1 MFHHGSVHLRSAII
15 GSVILLVLTA
25 CGGGES
31 KSTDGNGANS
41 NLGVGITAA
50 PTLSVTFSIK
60 QMHFSWSAVSNATY
74 YKMYQNPDGVSGFT
88 QMDGNIIATS
98 YDHAIAVHRTNFP
111 AARYLLEACN
121 ASGCTASNE
130 LSTFNDVSQVI
141 GYLKASNTSAN
152 ANFGISLALSSDGN
166 FLAAGATGESS
177 NTVGIDGDQ
186 TSSSAAISSGAVYIF
201 TRQGGLWLQQ
211 AYVKA
216 SNTAAGDAFGV
227 SVSLNSNGDTL
238 AVGAHLED
246 SLATGING
254 NQGGIAENSSNRGAV
269 YVFTRNGDSWSQQA
283 YVKASTSR
291 ADEYFGGAVAL
302 NNDGDTLVVGAAG
315 ESTGALDAGAVYVF
329 TRSAGVWSQQTI
341 IKASNIQTSAH
352 FGSSLG
358 IDGDGTTLVVGANGE
373 SSAATGINGNQFEN
387 LTGPNATGAVYV
399 FTRSVSVWSQQAYVK
414 ASNAA
419 AFDAFGSSLALSRDG
434 NTFAVGA
441 GAEASAAAG
450 INGTQNDNSASNAGA
465 VYIFTRSTSTWSQQA
480 YVKASNTGG
489 NDYFGGSSIAL
500 SSDGNLLAVGA
511 IGEDSAA
518 TGIGGDQTDRSSSYS
533 GAVYFFTRSAS
544 TWSQQSYVKAPNTS
558 AGNLFGRAL
567 ALSGDGNLLAVG
579 ASGESSSATSAGGS
593 QTDKSAS
600 GAGATYLY

>member
-1 MFHHGSVHLRSAII
+1 MRHHGKEYFRLAII
-15 GSVILLVLTA
+15 GSLFLLVLTA
-25 CGGGES
+25 CGGGG
-31 KSTDGNGANS
+31 STNAGGNGDNS
-41 NLGVGITAA
+41 TLGVGNTVA
-50 PTLSVTFSIK
+50 PTLSVSFNIK
-60 QMHFSWSAVSNATY
+60 QMHFSWNAVSNATY

-88 QMDGNIIATS
+88 QMDGNIVATS
-98 YDHAIAVHRTNFP
+98 YDHAIAVHRTDWL

-130 LSTFNDVSQVI
+130 LNTFSDISQVI
-141 GYLKASNTSAN
+141 GYLKASNTRAN

-166 FLAAGATGESS
+166 FLAAGATGESG
-177 NTVGIDGDQ
+177 NAVGIGGNQ
-186 TSSSAAISSGAVYIF
+186 ANTSAAIGSGAVYIF
-201 TRQGGLWLQQ
+201 TRQGSLWLQQ

-216 SNTAAGDAFGV
+216 SNTAAGDAFGI

-291 ADEYFGGAVAL
+291 ANEYFGGTVAL
-302 NNDGDTLVVGAAG
+302 NNDGNTLAVGATG

-329 TRSAGVWSQQTI
+329 TRSAGAWSQQTV

-358 IDGDGTTLVVGANGE
+358 IDGDGNTLVVGAVGE
-373 SSAATGINGNQFEN
+373 SSAATGINGNQSEN

-419 AFDAFGSSLALSRDG
+419 AFDAFGSSVALSRDG

-441 GAEASAAAG
+441 GAEASAATG
-450 INGTQNDNSASNAGA
+450 INGNQTDNSASNAGA
-465 VYIFTRSTSTWSQQA
+465 VYIFTRSTTIWSQQA

-489 NDYFGGSSIAL
+489 NNYFGSSIAI
-500 SSDGNLLAVGA
+500 SSDGNLLAVAA
-511 IGEDSAA
+511 IGEASAA
-518 TGIGGDQTDRSSSYS
+518 KGIGGDQIDRSSDYS

-558 AGNLFGRAL
+558 AGSLFGRAL
-567 ALSGDGNLLAVG
+567 ALSGDGDMLAVG
-579 ASGESSSATSAGGS
+579 ASGESSSATGVGGN
-593 QTDKSAS
+593 QIDKSAT